1 MQPRSVGEDGPADN
15 GASRDRE
22 APYRLAGAARPTA
35 SCSKRSSATLLSR
48 GFSKFAQI
56 FFLVV
61 AARLLSVDEFASYSY
76 IVVLASAFT
85 ILSDTGVPL
94 VASRDAASGRRPVA
108 SSSTTRCRWCS

>member
-1 MQPRSVGEDGPADN
+1 MAQRGPGGNGTAD
-15 GASRDRE
+15 RRE
-22 APYRLAGAARPTA
+22 VPYRLAGAARTDRQLL
-35 SCSKRSSATLLSR
+35 KRSSATLISR

-56 FFLVV
+56 LFLVV

-94 VASRDAASGRRPVA
+94 VASRDVASGRRPWA
-108 SSSTTRCRWCS
+108 SSSKTRCRWCS